1 MIMSEI
7 EQEERQT
14 YFQNRSR
21 EAGFNGLSL
30 LHRLYPMYQFNILT
44 DTVFDA
50 MHLLPLNVVKNHFLK
65 LLSRGAIDERELASK
80 LKQMPWTTDYKSSR
94 LPTEFE
100 CMGYWKAEEYQKLAY
115 PASEFVFNGLL
126 NEGEYKI
133 WAPIPRMTEF
143 IFNGGRDGWTEDMVE
158 KVQRLS

>member
-65 LLSRGAIDERELASK
+65 WLSRGAIDERELASK
-80 LKQMPWTTDYKSSR
+80 LKQMPWTTDYNPQDFQLNLNVWDIGRLKSIKS
-94 LPTEFE
+94 LHILHPSLCSMDYLMKENTKF
-100 CMGYWKAEEYQKLAY
+100 
-115 PASEFVFNGLL
+115 GL
-126 NEGEYKI
+126 
-133 WAPIPRMTEF
+133 
-143 IFNGGRDGWTEDMVE
+143 
-158 KVQRLS
+158 